1 MVCFL
6 SSARYANPLDATQEK
21 KFRVLA
27 ASRPLFVIGFAQ
39 GLRPRRFFHH
49 ARFYLLPC
57 LPLNFPRYVL
67 IHSVGLLLVLW
78 CVLRHHVRIVVTQ
91 SPYEGYAGAWA
102 KKIAQLFGKRI
113 ALIVESHGDF
123 ETSLFL
129 HRHIRTPRLYQGCMR
144 RVARFALQHADV
156 LRAVSQFTADQLRQW
171 APATPIHQFPAWTDI
186 DAFRQARAMAVASP
200 WVDILFAGVVTRLK
214 GVHHLMNVFIRLASK
229 FPATRLVIAGRMIDK
244 VYAAELNAC
253 VRQANLQERVQFVGE
268 VPQATLAV
276 LMRQA
281 KVFVLPS
288 YTEGLGRVIVEAMTV
303 GTPVLASAAG
313 GVRELVKDDETGL
326 LVAPGDEGAL
336 KERLCWLLQHPREAQ
351 ALGQRAQAFAEQQ
364 FSTSGY
370 VNGYQQ
376 LFSKAQ
382 SLLKGHE
389 WSHAAPA
396 F

>member
-1 MVCFL
+1 
-6 SSARYANPLDATQEK
+6 
-21 KFRVLA
+21 
-27 ASRPLFVIGFAQ
+27 
-39 GLRPRRFFHH
+39 
-49 ARFYLLPC
+49 
-57 LPLNFPRYVL
+57 
-67 IHSVGLLLVLW
+67 
-78 CVLRHHVRIVVTQ
+78 
-91 SPYEGYAGAWA
+91 
-102 KKIAQLFGKRI
+102 
-113 ALIVESHGDF
+113 
-123 ETSLFL
+123 
-129 HRHIRTPRLYQGCMR
+129 
-144 RVARFALQHADV
+144 
-156 LRAVSQFTADQLRQW
+156 
-171 APATPIHQFPAWTDI
+171 
-186 DAFRQARAMAVASP
+186 MAVASP